1 MAWCKTRPTHK
12 IYFERYKLIVVK
24 QQLAKQAVPGYKM
37 QTFVIQKPA
46 VIVYLFS

>member
-24 QQLAKQAVPGYKM
+24 QQLAKQAVLGYKM

-46 VIVYLFS
+46 IIVD